1 MVSWQVRD
9 KMERQGAQVKKL
21 EANHA
26 HLISRNNFKV
36 LIFQVSQR
44 SEVRT
49 HLHLI
54 QKCSRAEREPGK
66 TVAGLFPVL
75 RVCGFQQ
82 VTLFGE
88 EWLQELNW
96 NVCGEQMELFCS
108 RLKVSFPQPQKVER
122 DSVSHNT

>member
-21 EANHA
+21 EANHS

-36 LIFQVSQR
+36 LIFQVSQS
-44 SEVRT
+44 SERVR
-49 HLHLI
+49 
-54 QKCSRAEREPGK
+54 
-66 TVAGLFPVL
+66 
-75 RVCGFQQ
+75 

-96 NVCGEQMELFCS
+96 NVRGEQMELFCS
-108 RLKVSFPQPQKVER
+108 RLKVSFLQPQKAAQQVTEGHHGMVEGLCVVT
-122 DSVSHNT
+122 S

>member
-44 SEVRT
+44 AKVRGQNASPSHSE
-49 HLHLI
+49 
-54 QKCSRAEREPGK
+54 G
-66 TVAGLFPVL
+66 
-75 RVCGFQQ
+75 
-82 VTLFGE
+82 
-88 EWLQELNW
+88 
-96 NVCGEQMELFCS
+96 FCS
-108 RLKVSFPQPQKVER
+108 RTGQTRNPQNGSWSFLL
-122 DSVSHNT
+122 

>member
-44 SEVRT
+44 PEARGQNTPSHSEVFG
-49 HLHLI
+49 
-54 QKCSRAEREPGK
+54 SRMGQTRNLENGSWSF
-66 TVAGLFPVL
+66 LF
-75 RVCGFQQ
+75 
-82 VTLFGE
+82 
-88 EWLQELNW
+88 
-96 NVCGEQMELFCS
+96 
-108 RLKVSFPQPQKVER
+108 
-122 DSVSHNT
+122 